1 MGGSGAFGNTH
12 GYPTH
17 SENSSDDQILGRS
30 YAATGKTLELGM
42 ALSFPIHHAGR
53 VLRSGGVVAYPTEG
67 VFGLGCIPDD
77 ADAVS
82 RILSI
87 KKRSPALGLVLI
99 ASNIEQLEDW
109 ADLPDGASLESSLE
123 RPITWIV
130 PARTTVPYWII
141 GEHHGLAVR
150 ITSHAIASALCDA
163 ADSVLVSTSAN
174 VAGSPPARTAYVLR
188 RRFRTL
194 VDCIVP
200 GRCGP
205 AGGPSEI
212 RDLESGLV
220 IRTGKT

>member
-1 MGGSGAFGNTH
+1 
-12 GYPTH
+12 
-17 SENSSDDQILGRS
+17 
-30 YAATGKTLELGM
+30 M
-42 ALSFPIHHAGR
+42 ALSIPIHRAGR
-53 VLRSGGVVAYPTEG
+53 ILRSGGVVAYPTEG

-77 ADAVS
+77 AGAVI

-99 ASNIEQLEDW
+99 ASSIDQLEDW
-109 ADLPDGASLESSLE
+109 AELPEAVSLESSME
-123 RPITWIV
+123 RPVTWIV
-130 PARTTVPYWII
+130 PAAINVPYWIK

-150 ITSHAIASALCDA
+150 ITTHPVASALCDA

-188 RRFRTL
+188 RRFRSL

-205 AGGPSEI
+205 AAGASEI
-212 RDLESGLV
+212 RDLKTGNV
-220 IRTGKT
+220 IRTGIT